1 MPKYISNF
9 HYLTHDLE
17 DRSHAMQANIALES
31 GVSWVQF
38 RTKVLKGHELISEAL
53 KVRKLCNDFNA
64 KFIIND
70 YVEVAKEVNA
80 DGVHLGKE
88 DMEIAKA
95 REILGDDFIVGA
107 TVNSKKD
114 LVRFALENVDYLGV
128 GPYRNTSTKK
138 NLSAVL
144 AREELVELIR
154 EIRSKSSTIPII
166 LIGGINVSDILNI
179 MELGAN
185 GVAVSSTINMADNPS
200 LMTKQILNTINEARY
215 E

>member
-1 MPKYISNF
+1 MPKHISNF

-17 DRSHAMQANIALES
+17 DRSHAMQANIALEN
-31 GVSWVQF
+31 GISWVQF
-38 RTKVLKGHELISEAL
+38 RTKVLKGDELIREAL
-53 KVRKLCNDFNA
+53 KVRKSCNDFNA

-166 LIGGINVSDILNI
+166 LIGGINVGDILNI

-200 LMTKQILNTINEARY
+200 LMTKQILNTINEAKY